1 MEAGVG
7 EWTPQATERTG
18 RPSAA
23 ETAVARLYRDHRLDM
38 VRLAKLLVDDLD
50 TAEDVVQE
58 AFAGLHRRWASL
70 AADEAAIGY
79 LRTCVLN
86 QARSVLRRRRT
97 VRRFGSRSDDGA
109 SASADAGVLL
119 AEEHREVLAALRT
132 LPTRQREVMVL
143 RYWAGLSEAQIA
155 ATLGIS
161 VGTVKSSAARARDT
175 LAIRLGGGVS

>member
-1 MEAGVG
+1 MEASVG
-7 EWTPQATERTG
+7 EWTPQPVRAERG
-18 RPSAA
+18 SDA
-23 ETAVARLYRDHRLDM
+23 EVAVARLYRDHRLEM
-38 VRLAKLLVDDLD
+38 VRLAKLLVDDLE
-50 TAEDVVQE
+50 TAEDVVQD

-70 AADEAAIGY
+70 DAGEAAIGY

-109 SASADAGVLL
+109 SASADAAMLL
-119 AEEHREVLAALRT
+119 AEEHREVLTALRT
-132 LPTRQREVMVL
+132 LPTRQREVIVL

-161 VGTVKSSAARARDT
+161 AGSVKSNASRARDT
-175 LAIRLGGGVS
+175 LATRLGGGVS